1 MKNTRLEILIESEP
15 ERKVSMKTEVI
26 EILMPEYNTM
36 IDVQEICKTIK
47 KYLKNKVKMVT
58 ISVIVYEQ
66 GNYTWNNS
74 NIKDSVRFVK
84 KDWDGIEFEKR
95 PISNGSYPEP
105 YMKFSYGTKDILESI
120 KDLANTANNCQL
132 NNIRDIK

>member
-15 ERKVSMKTEVI
+15 ERSVSVKTEVI

-36 IDVQEICKTIK
+36 LDGSEICKTIK

-74 NIKDSVRFVK
+74 NIKDSIRFIK
-84 KDWDGIEFEKR
+84 KDYDGIEFEKR
-95 PISNGSYPEP
+95 PIFNGSYPDSFA
-105 YMKFSYGTKDILESI
+105 FSYATKDILESI

-132 NNIRDIK
+132 NNIRDINK

>member
-15 ERKVSMKTEVI
+15 ERNVSVKTEVI

-36 IDVQEICKTIK
+36 LDVQEISKTIK

-58 ISVIVYEQ
+58 ISVIVYDY

-74 NIKDSVRFVK
+74 NIKDSIRFIK
-84 KDWDGIEFEKR
+84 KDYNGIEFEKR
-95 PISNGSYPEP
+95 PILNGSYPVP
-105 YMKFSYGTKDILESI
+105 YMLFSYGTKDILESI

-132 NNIRDIK
+132 NSIRNIK

>member
-36 IDVQEICKTIK
+36 IDVQEIFKTIK
-47 KYLKNKVKMVT
+47 KYLKNKIKMVT

-74 NIKDSVRFVK
+74 NIKDSIRFVK
-84 KDWDGIEFEKR
+84 KNWDGIE
-95 PISNGSYPEP
+95 
-105 YMKFSYGTKDILESI
+105 
-120 KDLANTANNCQL
+120 
-132 NNIRDIK
+132 

>member
-15 ERKVSMKTEVI
+15 ERNVSVKTEVI

-36 IDVQEICKTIK
+36 LDAKEICKTIK
-47 KYLKNKVKMVT
+47 KYLKDKVKMVT
-58 ISVIVYEQ
+58 ISVIVYEK
-66 GNYTWNNS
+66 GMYNWNAN
-74 NIKDSVRFVK
+74 NIKDSIRFVK
-84 KDWDGIEFEKR
+84 KNWNGIEFEKR

-105 YMKFSYGTKDILESI
+105 CIKFSYGTKDIIESI